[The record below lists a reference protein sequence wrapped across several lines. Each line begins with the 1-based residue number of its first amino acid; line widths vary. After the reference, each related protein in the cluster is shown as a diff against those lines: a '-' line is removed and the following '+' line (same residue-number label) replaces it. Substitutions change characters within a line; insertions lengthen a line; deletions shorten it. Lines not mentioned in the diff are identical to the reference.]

1 MSSLLLYRRRS
12 RSSTRNYVERET
24 SGPWSSSLSS
34 SKQWQDQQAHWRCKS
49 QTGSGSETW
58 SKLAEWTHEVT
69 ALLQQCTGSTQHH
82 AHPTATVQRPSI
94 QLRPH
99 TRSTTGGVQ
108 VAVVTWHDS
117 LVCSVTKEVNGRET
131 EWTQHNTTQHN
142 TTQHHTTQHNR
153 RENRITQVQAWTWLT
168 GNPTVGKCYAHSQA
182 FHVKQGLKM
191 RHYAVGPD
199 FLLNI

>member
-69 ALLQQCTGSTQHH
+69 ALLQQCTGVTQHH

-108 VAVVTWHDS
+108 VAVVTWHYS

-131 EWTQHNTTQHN
+131 EWAQHNTTQHN
-142 TTQHHTTQHNR
+142 TTGV
-153 RENRITQVQAWTWLT
+153 RIVSPKFRPELDWRGTPQLVNVT
-168 GNPTVGKCYAHSQA
+168 PT
-182 FHVKQGLKM
+182 L
-191 RHYAVGPD
+191 RHFISNKG
-199 FLLNI
+199 